1 MPGGTLYV
9 VATPIGNLGDMTER
23 AVATLRAVAVVAAED
38 TRVTRRLWARF
49 GIATPLVSFH
59 ARSDD
64 RRAEGL
70 LARLRAGDDVA
81 LVSDAGTPVVSDP
94 GGELVTAWAGEGGV
108 VVPIPG
114 ASAVLAALMA
124 SGVPAPRWAFEG
136 FLPRKGSERK
146 ARLARIAADD
156 RATVLF
162 EAPGRTA
169 ATLRDLAEACGG
181 ERQAALCRE
190 LTKLHEQIRRG
201 GLEELAEGARQEP
214 PRGEVTIVVAGAG
227 PGHADVA
234 PEASPVDLAEG
245 RARVAARVAQ
255 GSTRAEAARLV
266 ARETGL
272 ARRDLFRHE
281 GTRKDLP

>member
-1 MPGGTLYV
+1 MPSGGTLYV

-23 AVATLRAVAVVAAED
+23 AIATLRTVDVVAAED
-38 TRVTRRLWARF
+38 TRVTRRLWSRF
-49 GIATPLVSFH
+49 GITTPLVSFH

-64 RRAEGL
+64 RRAAEL

-81 LVSDAGTPVVSDP
+81 LVSDAGTPLVSDP
-94 GGELVTAWAGEGGV
+94 GGELVSAWAEEGGT

-136 FLPRKGSERK
+136 FLPRKGADRRE
-146 ARLARIAADD
+146 RLARIAADD

-169 ATLRDLAEACGG
+169 ATLRDLATACGE
-181 ERQAALCRE
+181 ERQGALARE
-190 LTKLHEQIRRG
+190 LTKLHEQVRRG
-201 GLEELAEGARQEP
+201 TLAELAVGALIDP
-214 PRGEVTIVVAGAG
+214 PRGEVTIVVAGLTAG
-227 PGHADVA
+227 ARTSAGDATI
-234 PEASPVDLAEG
+234 DLAEG
-245 RARVAARVAQ
+245 RRRVAALVAA
-255 GSTRAEAARLV
+255 GASRAEAARGV

-272 ARRDLFRHE
+272 PRRELFRSDDT
-281 GTRKDLP
+281 TRAPS

>member
-1 MPGGTLYV
+1 MPSGGTLYV

-23 AVATLRAVAVVAAED
+23 AIATLRTVDVVAAED
-38 TRVTRRLWARF
+38 TRVTRRLWSHF
-49 GIATPLVSFH
+49 GITTPLVSFH

-64 RRAEGL
+64 RRAAEL

-81 LVSDAGTPVVSDP
+81 LVSDAGTPLVSDP
-94 GGELVTAWAGEGGV
+94 GGELVSAWAEEGGT

-136 FLPRKGSERK
+136 FLPRKGADRRE
-146 ARLARIAADD
+146 RLARIAADD

-169 ATLRDLAEACGG
+169 ATLRDLATACGE
-181 ERQAALCRE
+181 ERQGALARE
-190 LTKLHEQIRRG
+190 LTKLHEQVRRG
-201 GLEELAEGARQEP
+201 TLAELAVGALIDP
-214 PRGEVTIVVAGAG
+214 PRGEVTIVVAGLTAG
-227 PGHADVA
+227 ARTSAGDATI
-234 PEASPVDLAEG
+234 DLAEG
-245 RARVAARVAQ
+245 RRRVAALVAA
-255 GSTRAEAARLV
+255 GASRAEAARGV

-272 ARRDLFRHE
+272 PRRELFRSDDT
-281 GTRKDLP
+281 TRAPS